1 MNKKQIQ
8 KLRVSLNVLLSIL
21 HGDEFKGGDLK
32 GINISEW
39 CKSASAR
46 DILHMA
52 EGHSLLDF

>member
-1 MNKKQIQ
+1 MNDQQINQ
-8 KLRVSLNVLLSIL
+8 LRISLNALLSIL
-21 HGDEFKGGDLK
+21 HGNEFKGGDLK

-39 CKSASAR
+39 CESASVR

>member
-1 MNKKQIQ
+1 MNKKQIEQ
-8 KLRVSLNVLLSIL
+8 LRISLETLLSAL
-21 HGDEFKGGDLK
+21 HGESFKGGDLK

-39 CKSASAR
+39 CKSASPR